1 MVSESTFLNLG
12 HICWVTA
19 IVSIL
24 WLPLAT
30 LFCRVS
36 RCYKLSAA
44 ALLEEK
50 AAVSPH
56 HHHHLPGSSCG
67 GFPTGW
73 AGWRR
78 PRLPHGA
85 CLLVSAQSCASR
97 LEYFTPGFPIRGR
110 LCVSVCV
117 CQVSSLLSGS
127 KQYFKWFS
135 QCDVFV
141 ITKNVPGIL
150 IFEDIY
156 YIAR

>member
-30 LFCRVS
+30 LFCGVS

-50 AAVSPH
+50 AAVSPHH

-110 LCVSVCV
+110 LCVSVCLCV
-117 CQVSSLLSGS
+117 RCLVSFQVVNSISSGFLSVMFLSLQRMCQV
-127 KQYFKWFS
+127 Y
-135 QCDVFV
+135 
-141 ITKNVPGIL
+141 
-150 IFEDIY
+150 
-156 YIAR
+156 